1 MNDSY
6 DCLVIGGGPAGST
19 TATLVAEA
27 GFSTLLVE
35 RDKMPR
41 FHVGES
47 LMPET
52 YWTLQR
58 LGVLEKM
65 KASHFPK
72 KFSVQFVGQSGRE
85 SAPFYFHDADPHES
99 SQTWQVLRSE
109 FDQMLFDNARE
120 KGADAFDQ
128 ARVLDVAFDGNKA
141 TGARVQRK
149 GEEPREI
156 NARVVVDATGQQS
169 LIANRLGLKDEYP
182 GLRKASIWTYYRGA
196 RRDAGRDEG
205 ATIIMHTKGRK
216 AWFWY
221 IPLPDD
227 VVSVGV
233 VSNLDY
239 LLKGRG
245 TPEEVFEEELENC
258 PAVKERVTIGERC
271 DDYRVLRDFS
281 YVSQQPAG
289 EGWVLVGDAFGFLD
303 PIYSSGVFLALRSG
317 ELAADAIVTGLKS
330 DDLSAQQLG
339 SWADEYASGMNWIRK
354 LVYAYYNDD
363 FSFGEFIRQH
373 PQHRKNLT
381 DLLVGK
387 VFHEDAGRMFDDM
400 EPWMAEANQAE
411 EAMSRDK

>member
-1 MNDSY
+1 MKDSY

-19 TATLVAEA
+19 AAALVAEA
-27 GFSTLLVE
+27 GYSTLVVE

-52 YWTLQR
+52 YWTLKR

-65 KASHFPK
+65 QSSNFPK

-85 SAPFYFHDADPHES
+85 SAPFYFHDADPREC

-109 FDQMLFDNARE
+109 FDKMLFDNARE
-120 KGADAFDQ
+120 KGADAFDETRVQEVLFNGDQ
-128 ARVLDVAFDGNKA
+128 AV
-141 TGARVQRK
+141 GARIQRK
-149 GEEPREI
+149 GEQPQDVS
-156 NARVVVDATGQQS
+156 AKVVIDGSGQQS

-196 RRDAGRDEG
+196 KRDEGRDEG
-205 ATIIMHTKGRK
+205 ATIILHTKGKK

-221 IPLPDD
+221 IPLPDN

-233 VSNLDY
+233 VSNADY

-245 TPEEVFEEELENC
+245 KPEEVFQEELDNC
-258 PAVKERVTIGERC
+258 PNVKERVSIGERC

-281 YVSQQPAG
+281 YISKQPAG

-317 ELAADAIVTGLKS
+317 ELAADAVVAGLKS
-330 DDLSAQQLG
+330 GDLSGKQLG
-339 SWADEYASGMNWIRK
+339 GWAEEYSSGMNWIRK
-354 LVYAYYNDD
+354 LVYAYYNDE
-363 FSFGEFIRQH
+363 FSFGEFIREH

-387 VFHEDAGRMFDDM
+387 VFDEASGRMFDDM
-400 EPWMAEANQAE
+400 EPWMAEAKQAE
-411 EAMSRDK
+411 ATMADKK